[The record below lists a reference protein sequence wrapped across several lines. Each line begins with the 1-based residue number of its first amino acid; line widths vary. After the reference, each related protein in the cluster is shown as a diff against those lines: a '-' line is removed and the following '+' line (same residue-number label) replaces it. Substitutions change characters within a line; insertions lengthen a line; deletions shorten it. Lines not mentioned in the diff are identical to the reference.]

1 MDYNMI
7 NKNIHIYSSEKMRN
21 IIDLGWDG
29 LKDYIFPCLTSPEG
43 ICQVKGGLVY
53 SNFLDL
59 RIHYYIRAESE
70 DGKMVMII
78 WMNQTLLT
86 DWGIDLQALE
96 TQAVKNLI
104 KDRYT
109 IQPINDILNR
119 SFDGNIVPDS
129 PMDCPL
135 YVLTNQRAF
144 FGAAGILDKGIIS
157 AFADKVGH
165 DLFIL
170 PSSRHEVLLFP
181 DLGDVAAGGLDG
193 IVKEVNSSAVEPC
206 DRLSDHAYYYDREMD
221 EIRIGR

>member
-1 MDYNMI
+1 MI
-7 NKNIHIYSSEKMRN
+7 NTNTHIYASEKIRT
-21 IIDLGWDG
+21 IIDLGWG
-29 LKDYIFPCLTSPEG
+29 GFKDYIFPCLTSPEG
-43 ICQVKGGLVY
+43 ICQVKGGLAY

-59 RIHYYIRAESE
+59 YIHYYIRAES
-70 DGKMVMII
+70 GYGRRMKII
-78 WMNQTLLT
+78 WIDQTLLT
-86 DWGIDLQALE
+86 DWDINLQALE

-109 IQPINDILNR
+109 IQSINDILNR

-157 AFADKVGH
+157 AFADNVGH

-170 PSSRHEVLLFP
+170 PSSRHEVLFCP
-181 DLGDVAAGGLDG
+181 DIGAVTAGELDG
-193 IVKEVNSSAVEPC
+193 IVREVNNNAVEPC
-206 DRLSDHAYYYDREMD
+206 DRLSDHVYYYDRVMD
-221 EIRIGR
+221 EILMGK

>member
-1 MDYNMI
+1 MEHHMI
-7 NKNIHIYSSEKMRN
+7 NTNTHIYSSGKTRN

-43 ICQVKGGLVY
+43 IFQVKGELVY

-70 DGKMVMII
+70 DGEMIMII
-78 WMNQTLLT
+78 WIDQTLLT
-86 DWGIDLQALE
+86 EWDIDLQTLE
-96 TQAVKNLI
+96 TQSVKNLI

-109 IQPINDILNR
+109 IQSINDILNR

-157 AFADKVGH
+157 AFADNVGH

-206 DRLSDHAYYYDREMD
+206 DRLSDYVYYYDREMD

>member
-1 MDYNMI
+1 MNYNMI

-21 IIDLGWDG
+21 IIDLGWDE

-43 ICQVKGGLVY
+43 ICQVKGGLAY

-59 RIHYYIRAESE
+59 YIHYYIRAES
-70 DGKMVMII
+70 GYGRRMKII
-78 WMNQTLLT
+78 WIDQTLLT
-86 DWGIDLQALE
+86 DWDINLQALE

-109 IQPINDILNR
+109 IQSINDILNR

-157 AFADKVGH
+157 AFADNVGH

-206 DRLSDHAYYYDREMD
+206 DRLSDHVYYYDREMD

>member
-1 MDYNMI
+1 MI
-7 NKNIHIYSSEKMRN
+7 NTNTHIYSSGKTRN
-21 IIDLGWDG
+21 IIDLGWDE

-70 DGKMVMII
+70 DGEMIMII
-78 WMNQTLLT
+78 WIDQTLLT
-86 DWGIDLQALE
+86 EWDIDLQTLE
-96 TQAVKNLI
+96 TQSVKNLI

-109 IQPINDILNR
+109 IHPIDDILN
-119 SFDGNIVPDS
+119 SFLDGDIVPGIPS
-129 PMDCPL
+129 GFPL

-144 FGAAGILDKGIIS
+144 FGAAGILDKGIVS

-170 PSSRHEVLLFP
+170 PSSRHEVLFCP
-181 DLGDVAAGGLDG
+181 DIGAVTAGELDG
-193 IVKEVNSSAVEPC
+193 IVREVNNNAVEPC
-206 DRLSDHAYYYDREMD
+206 DRLSDHVYYYDREMN
-221 EIRIGR
+221 EIRIRK

>member
-1 MDYNMI
+1 MNYDMI

-21 IIDLGWDG
+21 IIDLGWDE

-78 WMNQTLLT
+78 WIDQTLLT

-109 IQPINDILNR
+109 IQSINDILNR

-157 AFADKVGH
+157 AFADNVGH

-193 IVKEVNSSAVEPC
+193 IVKEVNDSTVEPY

-221 EIRIGR
+221 EIRMGR